1 MNLHKKCF
9 GVITQGDIL
18 AGFNILK
25 HRLVPEHV
33 ILSEEEKKKLLEK
46 YNIDEKQLPKILVRD
61 PVVKAIGAKPG
72 DVIKIIRKNE
82 LVGEVVYYRLVVKE

>member
-1 MNLHKKCF
+1 M
-9 GVITQGDIL
+9 